1 MHNKAIEEVLKELN
15 TFPSGLSQE
24 EAERRLKLYG
34 LNEIEERKEGVWAI
48 LLRQYTNPL
57 ILILVVAG
65 FLALLLGDWHDSV
78 IVWGLVLVNGLIGF
92 YQELKARASI
102 ESLKKLTRQ
111 RVVVIRDGKET
122 EIDAAFLVPGDI
134 VLLSEGDVVP
144 ADLRLLEEAGLLVDE
159 SLLTG

>member
-122 EIDAAFLVPGDI
+122 EIDAAFLVPGDV